1 MEKTNKR
8 KHEIY
13 LGRPAR
19 YWDDGLPIGNGR
31 LSAMVMGKPNEET
44 IFINEEPCGT
54 EQTGTGKIQIP

>member
-19 YWDDGLPIGNGR
+19 YWDDGLPIGNGS
-31 LSAMVMGKPNEET
+31 LGAMVMGNPMRKP
-44 IFINEEPCGT
+44 FY
-54 EQTGTGKIQIP
+54 